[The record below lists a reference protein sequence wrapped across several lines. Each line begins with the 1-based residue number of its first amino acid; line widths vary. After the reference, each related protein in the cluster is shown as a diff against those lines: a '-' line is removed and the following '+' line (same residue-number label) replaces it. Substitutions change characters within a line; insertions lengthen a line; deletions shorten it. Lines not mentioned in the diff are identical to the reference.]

1 MSRSEVLTQSV
12 KAIFAKKRKRLLEE
26 DGGLGVFVGKGFTP
40 PAISFEVR
48 ESNALETIRQGSLTQ
63 AQVLD
68 RAGYVPAQD
77 DKIFVG
83 AFYRNRPGA
92 QTRRG
97 WDSSPALSSSDS
109 YASESEDSEPS
120 MY

>member
-1 MSRSEVLTQSV
+1 MSRSEVLTESV

-68 RAGYVPAQD
+68 RTGYVPTQD
-77 DKIFVG
+77 DKVFVG
-83 AFYRNRPGA
+83 AFYRNRPGE

-97 WDSSPALSSSDS
+97 WEFSSASSFSDS
-109 YASESEDSEPS
+109 YESDSEESEPS